1 MHLMAVYNCPL
12 SGLYGKQKPI
22 QFFKFKECMIISHSI
37 HCFDYPIYY
46 IYIESM
52 EYTTVKMLGAYC
64 GFIVS
69 CELICVLLL
78 LHFNAIFRHS

>member
-1 MHLMAVYNCPL
+1 
-12 SGLYGKQKPI
+12 
-22 QFFKFKECMIISHSI
+22 
-37 HCFDYPIYY
+37 
-46 IYIESM
+46 M